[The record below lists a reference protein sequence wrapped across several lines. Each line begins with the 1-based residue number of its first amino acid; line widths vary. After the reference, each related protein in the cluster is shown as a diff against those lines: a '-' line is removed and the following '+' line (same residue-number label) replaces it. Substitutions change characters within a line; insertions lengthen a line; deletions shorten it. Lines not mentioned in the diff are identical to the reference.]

1 MVAITTT
8 NTTMVD
14 DTTELG
20 KFSVFDCCLVFSLF
34 SLLPFHCRL
43 LLELFV

>member
-1 MVAITTT
+1 MVVITTIT
-8 NTTMVD
+8 TTMVD

-20 KFSVFDCCLVFSLF
+20 KFSVFDCCLVFSMF

-43 LLELFV
+43 LLELCV